1 MSRKATA
8 PEGTPVPR
16 RRTRK
21 PANLFDASA
30 NTSQMLGLSLG
41 DLSRTTLFK
50 PVLTEDELP
59 RKRAPRPRPRP
70 RQPAQC
76 TIGYT
81 CHDVLVDG
89 GHRQSRRIPTLRL
102 SGQWLEALGF
112 APGSKPRIA
121 IVDGALVITP
131 APST

>member
-1 MSRKATA
+1 MSRKANA
-8 PEGTPVPR
+8 SASTPVPR
-16 RRTRK
+16 RRNRTL
-21 PANLFDASA
+21 ANPFDASA

-41 DLSRTTLFK
+41 DLRYTTLFK
-50 PVLTEDELP
+50 PVPTEDELP
-59 RKRAPRPRPRP
+59 PKRAPGA

-81 CHDVLVDG
+81 CHDVRVDG
-89 GHRQSRRIPTLRL
+89 RLQSQRIPTLRL

-121 IVDGALVITP
+121 IVDGALMITP
-131 APST
+131 ATEPDAS

>member
-8 PEGTPVPR
+8 PTSNPSSR
-16 RRTRK
+16 RRTRDATPS
-21 PANLFDASA
+21 PATPFVPGP
-30 NTSQMLGLSLG
+30 MPRVPLG
-41 DLSRTTLFK
+41 DLTYTTLFN

-59 RKRAPRPRPRP
+59 RKRAPRPH
-70 RQPAQC
+70 QPTQC

-81 CHDVLVDG
+81 CHDVMVD
-89 GHRQSRRIPTLRL
+89 GHRQSQRIPTLRL

-112 APGSKPRIA
+112 APGSKPQIA

-131 APST
+131 VPNAKRC

>member
-8 PEGTPVPR
+8 PTSTPSPR
-16 RRTRK
+16 RRTRDAAPS
-21 PANLFDASA
+21 PAAPFVAA
-30 NTSQMLGLSLG
+30 PMPRVPLG
-41 DLSRTTLFK
+41 DLTYTTLFH

-59 RKRAPRPRPRP
+59 PKRAPRPH
-70 RQPAQC
+70 QPTQC

-81 CHDVLVDG
+81 CHDVRVD
-89 GHRQSRRIPTLRL
+89 GHRQSQRIPTLRL

-112 APGSKPRIA
+112 APGSKPCIA

-131 APST
+131 APNAKRC

>member
-8 PEGTPVPR
+8 PTSNPSSR
-16 RRTRK
+16 RRIRDATLS
-21 PANLFDASA
+21 PAAPFVPAP
-30 NTSQMLGLSLG
+30 MPHVSLG
-41 DLSRTTLFK
+41 DLTYTTLFN

-59 RKRAPRPRPRP
+59 RKRAPRSN
-70 RQPAQC
+70 QPTQC

-89 GHRQSRRIPTLRL
+89 HRQSQRIPTLRL

-112 APGSKPRIA
+112 APGSKPHIA
-121 IVDGALVITP
+121 IVDGALMITP
-131 APST
+131 APKART

>member
-8 PEGTPVPR
+8 PKSTVTPSR
-16 RRTRK
+16 RIRK
-21 PANLFDASA
+21 PANPFDASA

-41 DLSRTTLFK
+41 DLRYTTLFK
-50 PVLTEDELP
+50 PVPTEDELP
-59 RKRAPRPRPRP
+59 PKRAPGP

-89 GHRQSRRIPTLRL
+89 RRQSQRIPTLRL

-131 APST
+131 ASERNAS